1 MTEAIPTTV
10 TVKGRYQAMVDAGE
24 IEADA
29 AQIAV
34 TRHLDDLNAALT
46 EARITTKKSALG
58 WLFGKRKTA
67 VAAPKGLYIWGS
79 VGRGK
84 TMLMDLFYQVA
95 TEPKKRRSHFHEFM
109 AETHAR
115 VFEAR
120 KVLSEKNG
128 KNSDPILPVAEAIA
142 EETRLLCFDEFT
154 VTDIAD
160 AMLLGRLFTKLFER
174 GVVVVATSNVDPND
188 LYKDGLNRNHILPFI
203 ELLQQKVDVLKLDS
217 RTDFRLEKLSGTKVY
232 LTPLDDHSEQALTDV
247 WRSLTNNVPPHSE
260 TLENLGREIPV
271 NKTCAGVAWFTFDEL
286 CRQPL
291 GASDFLR
298 IAQAYHTIILQG
310 VPVLEAR
317 RRNEA
322 KRFINLIDALYDNR
336 VKLVVSADAEP
347 NELYDAPTGTEVFE
361 FERTASR
368 LIEMRSEEYL
378 ADEAGIEN

>member
-1 MTEAIPTTV
+1 MTEAIPSAV

-24 IEADA
+24 IEADS
-29 AQIAV
+29 AQVAV
-34 TRHLDDLNAALT
+34 VRHLDELNAALT
-46 EARITTKKSALG
+46 EARIATKKSALG
-58 WLFGKRKTA
+58 WLFSKRKA
-67 VAAPKGLYIWGS
+67 EIAAPKGLYIWGS

-120 KVLSEKNG
+120 KQISEKNS

-174 GVVVVATSNVDPND
+174 GVVVVATSNVDPKD
-188 LYKDGLNRNHILPFI
+188 LYKDGLNRSHILPFI
-203 ELLQQKVDVLKLDS
+203 DLLQQKVDVLKLDS
-217 RTDFRLEKLSGTKVY
+217 RTDFRLEKLAGTQVY
-232 LTPLDDHSEQALTDV
+232 VSPLGPESDRQLNEI

-260 TLENLGREIPV
+260 TLENLGREIKV
-271 NKTCAGVAWFTFDEL
+271 DKTCAGVAWFTFDEL

-298 IAQAYHTIILQG
+298 IAQAYHTIILAN

-317 RRNEA
+317 FRNEA
-322 KRFINLIDALYDNR
+322 KRFINLIDALYDNK
-336 VKLVVSADAEP
+336 VKLIISADAEP
-347 NELYDAPTGTEVFE
+347 DKLYSAPSGTEVFE
-361 FERTASR
+361 FDRTASR

-378 ADEAGIEN
+378 EEEPRFEN

>member
-34 TRHLDDLNAALT
+34 ARHLDDLNAALT

>member
-34 TRHLDDLNAALT
+34 ARHLDDLNAALT

-336 VKLVVSADAEP
+336 VKLVISADAEP

>member
-34 TRHLDDLNAALT
+34 ARHLDDLNAALT

-67 VAAPKGLYIWGS
+67 IAAPKGLYIWGS

-217 RTDFRLEKLSGTKVY
+217 RTDFRLEKLSGTRVY
-232 LTPLDDHSEQALTDV
+232 LTPLDDHSDQALTDI